1 MRILTALIIVVLSSF
16 KPLMAYSNSQ
26 LKYRIQCATSSDDIL
41 ASKFKEIP
49 DLKTF
54 MLPSGSKIFFSGGYF
69 NKYLLAE
76 KRLDEV
82 RSAGFD
88 KAFIRVFKYSSLL
101 SKSVGDSYIEK
112 VKNKIL
118 LNALNDTVSIEKNL
132 VKVIPNASNRVY
144 TKAEIIAIKKK
155 IAERKSRKKAQTQ
168 NFDAKTKD
176 ERKKEEVIAEF
187 DHIVKEPPVFKVF
200 LGKYT
205 HAGGEFKEFKQLKNE
220 IIYTYKDRQET
231 TYAVGFYR
239 NEKEAQKD
247 LPKYKK
253 LVKEAKIVGLY
264 KGMIV
269 SLKLANELLEQFNVN
284 NITR

>member
-1 MRILTALIIVVLSSF
+1 
-16 KPLMAYSNSQ
+16 MAYSNSQ

-41 ASKFKEIP
+41 DNKFKEIP

-54 MLPSGSKIFFSGGYF
+54 MLPSGAKIFFSGGYF

-88 KAFIRVFKYSSLL
+88 KAFIRVFKYNSLL

-118 LNALNDTVSIEKNL
+118 LNALNDTISTEKNL
-132 VKVIPNASNRVY
+132 VRASPNASNRVY
-144 TKAEIIAIKKK
+144 TKAEILIIKKK
-155 IAERKSRKKAQTQ
+155 IAERKARKKAQSQ
-168 NFDAKTKD
+168 DFDAKTKD
-176 ERKKEEVIAEF
+176 EIKKEEAIIEF
-187 DHIVKEPPVFKVF
+187 DNIVKEPPIFKVF

-205 HAGGEFKEFKQLKNE
+205 HVGGEFKEFKQLKNE
-220 IIYTYKDRQET
+220 IVYTYKDRKET

-247 LPKYKK
+247 LPKYKD

-269 SLKLANELLEQFNVN
+269 SLKLANELLEQFNKN